1 MNTIELNVQDMS
13 CGSCV
18 KHIKA
23 ALTPLAGVEAVEVD
37 LDAGRVRVSGTPD
50 LAMLLT
56 TLDAAGYPAQL
67 VAVAA
72 APGEQAGSAQR
83 RGCCCS
89 KTAA

>member
-1 MNTIELNVQDMS
+1 MSTIELNVQGMS

-18 KHIKA
+18 KHIKE

-37 LDAGRVRVSGTPD
+37 LPTGRVRVAGTPD

-56 TLDAAGYPAQL
+56 TLDAAGYPAQ
-67 VAVAA
+67 VAAVAA
-72 APGEQAGSAQR
+72 ALGEQAGSAQR